1 MVAKI
6 DWGKVAEDNKSNFK
20 KYAPDG
26 KYTTKVA
33 SVEVLTASTGNKG
46 LRFNLAD
53 TDEYKFPKYGHTFYG
68 FMKESWRQHHMKEC
82 FVALGFTEAQA
93 EKAVEQCDDA
103 DDLAEAYKA
112 MFDKALAKQK
122 PFEVVVFKEY
132 EDDQYSTWDFAYDG
146 ARLTYPK
153 KGSKNPPQTIDA
165 PMVSKEDPL
174 AGAENVT
181 EEVNLTEV
189 PF

>member
-1 MVAKI
+1 MAKEI
-6 DWGKVAEDNKSNFK
+6 DWDKVEEENKSQFK
-20 KYAPDG
+20 QYAPDG
-26 KYTTKVA
+26 TYTTKVE

-68 FMKESWRQHHMKEC
+68 FKKESWRQHHMKEC
-82 FVALGFTEAQA
+82 FIALGFTEAQA
-93 EKAVEQCDDA
+93 KKAVEQCDDA

-132 EDDQYSTWDFAYDG
+132 PDDQYSTWDFAHDG
-146 ARLTYPK
+146 ARIAYPK
-153 KGSKNPPQTIDA
+153 RERKQATSEV
-165 PMVSKEDPL
+165 VSPDSIKDDPL
-174 AGAENVT
+174 EGAE
-181 EEVNLTEV
+181 EVDLGDI